1 MGDTAAENGT
11 TVPIHVLK
19 QLNALIS
26 NAVAAVE
33 ENLLLHHDP
42 ILSLDNL
49 ERHPIHDRDDQ
60 ELSKQLK
67 TISST
72 AQMLRGL
79 VDPNAYINDIMYGVS
94 FSNMAGSR

>member
-1 MGDTAAENGT
+1 MNGT
-11 TVPIHVLK
+11 TAENRATTPIHVLK

-26 NAVAAVE
+26 SAVAAVE
-33 ENLLLHHDP
+33 ENLLSHHDP

-49 ERHPIHDRDDQ
+49 ERHPIHDRDGQ

-67 TISST
+67 TISSA
-72 AQMLRGL
+72 AQMLRAL

-94 FSNMAGSR
+94 FKRITGSS